1 MNTLD
6 TNLMPI
12 ITSDDF
18 NENTRFDKAYERQ
31 VAIQYLIIVV
41 LICFYGI
48 QVCPFIESLSIYQ
61 FAASLFGMIA
71 LQFIIKRTLYH
82 KYLSQFSIAKV
93 SRYLF
98 ILELSLFLFT
108 SLVLTFYNTL
118 VYSFPIG
125 SGLKLMLGLLVLG
138 FFSAIIFSLAWE
150 KRLIDSSKV
159 SKQQIPLEENYFPIS
174 QKLTFFV
181 SLLIFGTMAVL
192 LLVLNKDLDWIAQL
206 GSDVSLFE
214 AKQAVLAE
222 IVFIAVTLLL
232 YILYIIHTYSK
243 NLGSFL
249 NSEKEILKSAMQGNF
264 DKLLPIFT
272 NDEFGEMAH
281 YTNNMI
287 LGLRAITSELNQA
300 RDATIYGLA
309 TLAETRDNETGAHI
323 LRTQHYVKVLAET
336 LVKTGRLNE
345 ELTVENIDL
354 MYKSAPLHDIGKVG
368 IPDRILL
375 KPGKLTDEEFEIM
388 KTHAQIG
395 GDALY
400 ATEKLLGENSFLN
413 YAREIAISHHEKWDG
428 TGYPMGLKGE
438 AIPLSGR
445 LMALADVYDALISK
459 RVYKPAFSH
468 DKAKNI
474 ILEGKGKHF
483 DPSIVDAF
491 LHCEIA
497 FVKIRETFT
506 DAGK

>member
-1 MNTLD
+1 MNTLE
-6 TNLMPI
+6 TKLMPI

-18 NENTRFDKAYERQ
+18 NENIRFDKAYEIQ
-31 VAIQYLIIVV
+31 IAIQYLIIVV

-48 QVCPFIESLSIYQ
+48 QVCPFIESLSVYQ
-61 FAASLFGMIA
+61 IATSLVSVIA
-71 LQFIIKRTLYH
+71 LQFIVKRNLFH
-82 KYLSQFSIAKV
+82 KYLSRLSIAKV
-93 SRYLF
+93 SKYVF
-98 ILELSLFLFT
+98 ILELSLFFFT
-108 SLVLTFYNTL
+108 SLVLTFYNSF
-118 VYSFPIG
+118 VYGFPIS

-150 KRLIDSSKV
+150 KKLIDSFKV
-159 SKQQIPLEENYFPIS
+159 SKQQIPLEKNYFPIS
-174 QKLTFFV
+174 RKLTFFV
-181 SLLIFGTMAVL
+181 SLLVLGTMIVL

-206 GSDVSLFE
+206 GSEVSLLE
-214 AKQAVLAE
+214 AKRVVLIE

-232 YILYIIHTYSK
+232 YILYIIHAYSS
-243 NLGSFL
+243 NLGYFL
-249 NSEKEILKSAMQGNF
+249 NSEKEILKSVTQGNF
-264 DKLLPIFT
+264 DQLLPIFT

-287 LGLRAITSELNQA
+287 LGLRDITSELNQV

-336 LVKTGRLNE
+336 LVKMDLLEE
-345 ELTVENIDL
+345 ELTAENIDL
-354 MYKSAPLHDIGKVG
+354 MHKSAPLHDIGKVG

-375 KPGKLTDEEFEIM
+375 KPGKLSDEEFEIM

-395 GDALY
+395 GDAIY
-400 ATEKLLGENSFLN
+400 ATEQLLGENSFLH

-428 TGYPMGLKGE
+428 TGYPNGLKGE

-468 DKAKNI
+468 AKAKQI

-483 DPSIVDAF
+483 DPSIVEAF
-491 LHCEIA
+491 LHCEQA
-497 FVKIRETFT
+497 FVNIRETFADT
-506 DAGK
+506 